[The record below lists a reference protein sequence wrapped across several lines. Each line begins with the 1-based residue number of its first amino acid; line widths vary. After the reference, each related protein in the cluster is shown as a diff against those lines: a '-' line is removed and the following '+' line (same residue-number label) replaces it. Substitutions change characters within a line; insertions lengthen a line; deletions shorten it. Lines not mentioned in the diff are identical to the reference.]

1 METIIMGYKLI
12 KEIYSSTF
20 SSIFLATRIKDGQN
34 FAIKRIFRS
43 QINDKRFKRYLNN
56 EIYILNHLENKYC
69 IKFHHMITDS
79 NFIYLIFEYCNG
91 EGLDKCLHRYME
103 ENDNKA
109 FPQEIVQHIMRQ
121 IISGFVYLHS
131 CKIIHRDIK
140 LSNML
145 VQFPTEE
152 DKKNLNMMKA
162 AIKIADFGCARYLK
176 GNLITSIVN
185 LDEESYQN
193 MDPRMLKKLQRINE
207 DDSFSYDQKSDI
219 WSLGTITYELLIGC
233 PAFEASSYEQLIE
246 KIEKGEY
253 RIPHDIKISIE
264 ALSFI
269 SGMLR
274 YNPDSRLDIDSLSKQ
289 YFISKDAST
298 FHNLKLKRSENQLGV
313 SLMMNPRNDE
323 NSGIEDFLNL
333 YGFDTNAIDVGKN
346 QGKGTTIEVKK
357 GKPISKD
364 PPKDFIEQ
372 INNNN
377 ENDEKNE
384 NKTEN
389 KNIDPEKERNVNDLF
404 DKMNKNC
411 FSLEPLLVP
420 NPPVDNIYN
429 SSDPIS
435 VYMTEL

>member
-56 EIYILNHLENKYC
+56 EIYILNHLESKYC

-298 FHNLKLKRSENQLGV
+298 FHNLKLKR
-313 SLMMNPRNDE
+313 
-323 NSGIEDFLNL
+323 
-333 YGFDTNAIDVGKN
+333 
-346 QGKGTTIEVKK
+346 
-357 GKPISKD
+357 
-364 PPKDFIEQ
+364 
-372 INNNN
+372 
-377 ENDEKNE
+377 
-384 NKTEN
+384 
-389 KNIDPEKERNVNDLF
+389 
-404 DKMNKNC
+404 
-411 FSLEPLLVP
+411 
-420 NPPVDNIYN
+420 
-429 SSDPIS
+429 
-435 VYMTEL
+435 